1 MEPAC
6 AVDQVCCQ
14 PYFHS
19 VCTVPLFT
27 RLFAHPI
34 FKSVFFFCFCHT
46 TDWSEGSKD
55 GFPGNIGTVIRQD
68 DNGYIK
74 CIFDGESAEVP
85 SLRMGVSYIL
95 GHKYLL
101 MVL

>member
-1 MEPAC
+1 MLPTIWSA
-6 AVDQVCCQ
+6 
-14 PYFHS
+14 
-19 VCTVPLFT
+19 LFLP
-27 RLFAHPI
+27 LFAHP
-34 FKSVFFFCFCHT
+34 FSKSSSVFFFLFCHT

-85 SLRMGVSYIL
+85 SLRMGVS
-95 GHKYLL
+95 
-101 MVL
+101 

>member
-1 MEPAC
+1 MLPTIFPFGLHCPSFYQIIRA
-6 AVDQVCCQ
+6 
-14 PYFHS
+14 PYFK
-19 VCTVPLFT
+19 
-27 RLFAHPI
+27 I
-34 FKSVFFFCFCHT
+34 FICFFFCFCHT